1 MQIIFDKMKK
11 GEDINE
17 FKDVLKGGKGDKKQH
32 ENLQKVGNQS
42 SLYHYNYYHYH
53 HFIIR

>member
-32 ENLQKVGNQS
+32 ENLQKVGINHH
-42 SLYHYNYYHYH
+42 YHYHYYHYH